1 MTKNFDEKTDELGG
15 KAKEAFGDATN
26 NESLKN
32 EGKADQTRSDVKEKL
47 GEAGDAVKD
56 GINKIAGKFQDGKK

>member
-1 MTKNFDEKTDELGG
+1 MAKNFDEKTDELGG

-32 EGKADQTRSDVKEKL
+32 EGKADQTLADAKEKL
-47 GEAGDAVKD
+47 GEAGDAIKD
-56 GINKIAGKFQDGKK
+56 GVNKVAGKFQDGKK